1 MTVSASEPAAASDRL
16 ERSLELYRDLSVA
29 LFGRI
34 TQLKAGTEGGGGDAK
49 ACKDADDDLKSHK
62 RVLLNVLDAEA
73 SLEKRSR
80 SGDGAGV
87 QLDLDAARAEIVERL
102 GAWAAEG

>member
-16 ERSLELYRDLSVA
+16 ERSLELYRDLSLV
-29 LFGRI
+29 LLGRI
-34 TQLKAGTEGGGGDAK
+34 TQLKAGTEDEEDVEAK
-49 ACKDADDDLKSHK
+49 AERALNSHRK
-62 RVLLNVLDAEA
+62 VLLTVLDAEA